1 MVARPPILELSDM
14 EAKASATADE
24 TSIRYEGWR
33 IVAVC
38 FLLATFGWALGFYGQ
53 TVYLAELKRIF
64 GWPAALIASATTFF
78 YLVGAVLVAFLSDAI
93 RVVGPRRC
101 LLAGIVTLAVATAL
115 LGRIETPLQLF
126 AAYGLLAVGWAGT
139 SLGAVTNTIGLW
151 FDKKRGMAI
160 SLALNGAS
168 FGGVVGVP
176 LMAAAIGAY
185 GFSTATLMGAGL
197 LLVVMIPAVLLVIG
211 TPPRRPEPA
220 PGVVVET
227 MAQMRAQALRDRKFI
242 TLMTAFS
249 LVLFVQVGFIVH
261 LIAYLDPLIGRER
274 AAAAVSLLTL
284 MAVVGRLL
292 VGTVIDRVDQRAV
305 SAASFL
311 SQSVALIV
319 LLSTTNSTAI
329 FACCALFGFSVGNLI
344 TLPALI
350 VQREYP
356 PQAFGVL
363 VSLLTAVTQVAY
375 SFGPGIVGVLRD
387 ASGGYTLPFLMGL
400 ALQAIAAALIVSGR
414 RPQA

>member
-1 MVARPPILELSDM
+1 M
-14 EAKASATADE
+14 EAKAPATADE
-24 TSIRYEGWR
+24 ASIRYEGWR

-93 RVVGPRRC
+93 RAIGPRRC
-101 LLAGIVTLAVATAL
+101 LLAGIVTLATATAL

-185 GFSTATLMGAGL
+185 GFGTATLIGAGI

-211 TPPRRPEPA
+211 TPPRRPA
-220 PGVVVET
+220 PPPGTVVET
-227 MAQMRAQALRDRKFI
+227 MAQMRSQALRDRKFI
-242 TLMTAFS
+242 TLITAFS

-292 VGTVIDRVDQRAV
+292 VGTVIDRVDQRIV
-305 SAASFL
+305 SAVSFL

-319 LLSTTNSTAI
+319 LLSATNSTVI
-329 FACCALFGFSVGNLI
+329 FGCCALFGFSVGNLI

-375 SFGPGIVGVLRD
+375 SFGPGVVGLLRD
-387 ASGGYTLPFLMGL
+387 ASGGYTLPFVMGL
-400 ALQAIAAALIVSGR
+400 GLQVIAAALIASGR
-414 RPQA
+414 RSQA